1 MSPTP
6 ELPAR
11 LDRLG
16 AVLHGAAVADLAA
29 SSTAPAAKP
38 RRVRRRTGVVV
49 LVGCAIVIPGAALA
63 ASALISSDEVA
74 RSIPNGTLSLLGTD
88 PHCTVVRDNVEFDC
102 VLTSAPHGELAPG
115 AWKGTVE
122 PTVDDSK
129 HVNGGCRSLN
139 PAGTHWRC
147 YIGQEAV
154 RQQIIGPDFLGQP
167 SLGPGVG

>member
-1 MSPTP
+1 MSSTP

-16 AVLHGAAVADLAA
+16 AVLHRAAVADLA
-29 SSTAPAAKP
+29 SSTARAAKP
-38 RRVRRRTGVVV
+38 RRARRRTGLVV
-49 LVGCAIVIPGAALA
+49 LVGCAIVIPGGALA

-74 RSIPNGTLSLLGTD
+74 RSLPNGTLSLLGTD
-88 PHCTVVRDNVEFDC
+88 PHCTVVRESVEFDC

-115 AWKGTVE
+115 AWMGTVE

-139 PAGTHWRC
+139 ADGTHWRC

-154 RQQIIGPDFLGQP
+154 REQIIGPAFLGQP